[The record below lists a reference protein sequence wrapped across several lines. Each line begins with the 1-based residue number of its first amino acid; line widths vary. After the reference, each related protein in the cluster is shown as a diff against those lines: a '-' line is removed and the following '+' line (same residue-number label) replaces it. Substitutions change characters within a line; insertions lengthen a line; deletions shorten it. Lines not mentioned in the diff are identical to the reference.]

1 MFSTIWRV
9 QNRPRMDFFSAS
21 KLDFVHCFP
30 FEKRQGHANWGLR
43 AFPHLALT
51 MRHYKR
57 VALTSRYFTSP
68 SNVNC
73 AVCPSNGPLTQRC
86 IASARRSP
94 SALARNDPT
103 LLARSDPAP
112 LESGCSICRPPGKD
126 HAQFELRAGAV
137 QVIVVD
143 RTFRHSLV
151 PATDQGAADTAGV
164 RLLPR

>member
-1 MFSTIWRV
+1 MFAL
-9 QNRPRMDFFSAS
+9 FGAFG
-21 KLDFVHCFP
+21 KLTTGQATL
-30 FEKRQGHANWGLR
+30 RTGQATLRTGQATLR
-43 AFPHLALT
+43 AGQATLRTGQAL
-51 MRHYKR
+51 RH
-57 VALTSRYFTSP
+57 SRE
-68 SNVNC
+68 
-73 AVCPSNGPLTQRC
+73 
-86 IASARRSP
+86 I
-94 SALARNDPT
+94 DPT

-151 PATDQGAADTAGV
+151 HATDQGAADTAGV

>member
-1 MFSTIWRV
+1 M
-9 QNRPRMDFFSAS
+9 
-21 KLDFVHCFP
+21 
-30 FEKRQGHANWGLR
+30 
-43 AFPHLALT
+43 
-51 MRHYKR
+51 
-57 VALTSRYFTSP
+57 
-68 SNVNC
+68 
-73 AVCPSNGPLTQRC
+73 
-86 IASARRSP
+86 
-94 SALARNDPT
+94 ALAVLLGVSLAFSGSVLRHSREMT
-103 LLARSDPAP
+103 LLCSPGDPAP